1 MPVLTPTGMQFLI
14 ADLVNEVLI
23 RTENRTTDTGRAA
36 VWIRDALLEIAS
48 DPDYRDDFL
57 ELEEWGPLFN
67 LTGGNSP
74 ATAVQEYLETSFVPG
89 GDVNNAT
96 LDILIWLDFPPST
109 NRRKLDA
116 SHYQKTDKFQQVY
129 SIPTEWYH
137 FGPYIGFNPVP
148 NLNYQVQ
155 ARICRQHPINDNV
168 LDQTLILLP
177 RDWNEILIWAA
188 VQRGFMEL
196 MEYEKAS
203 AVHTLIY
210 GDPKNIGE
218 PGLIYHMKRKR
229 RKEQYRQEQRLSLI
243 RRPYM
248 WGSS

>member
-1 MPVLTPTGMQFLI
+1 MATSFTI
-14 ADLVNEVLI
+14 DSLVPEVLI
-23 RTENRTTDTGRAA
+23 RVENRTTDTSRAQ
-36 VWIRDALLEIAS
+36 VWLRDAILEIAS

-57 ELEEWGPLFN
+57 ELEVWGPLYN
-67 LTGGNSP
+67 LTGGNSSS
-74 ATAVQEYLETSFVPG
+74 TAVQEYLESDFVPS

-96 LDILIWLDFPPST
+96 LDILIWLDFPPAS
-109 NRRKLDA
+109 NRRKLDV

-129 SIPTEWYH
+129 SLPTEWYH

-148 NLNYQVQ
+148 DLNYQVQ
-155 ARICRQHPINDNV
+155 ARICRQHPFDDNS
-168 LDQTLILLP
+168 LGDTLILLP
-177 RDWNEILIWAA
+177 RDWNEVITWAA

-196 MEYEKAS
+196 MEFEKAS
-203 AVHTLIY
+203 AVHTLLY
-210 GDPKNIGE
+210 GDPKNIAGE

-229 RKEQYRQEQRLSLI
+229 RKEQYRQEQRLSMI

>member
-1 MPVLTPTGMQFLI
+1 MSTI
-14 ADLVNEVLI
+14 NDLVPEVLI
-23 RTENRTTDTGRAA
+23 RCENRTTDTARAA
-36 VWIRDALLEIAS
+36 IWLRDTILELAS

-57 ELEEWGPLFN
+57 ELEEWGPIFF

-74 ATAVQEYLETSFVPG
+74 STAVQEYPESSIVPI

-96 LDILIWLDFPPST
+96 LDILIWLDVPPST
-109 NRRKLDA
+109 NRRKLDV

-137 FGPYIGFNPVP
+137 FSSFIGFNPVP

-155 ARICRQHPINDNV
+155 ARICKQHPFDPV
-168 LDQTLILLP
+168 TLTNTTILLP
-177 RDWNEILIWAA
+177 RDWNEVITWAA

-196 MEYEKAS
+196 MEFEKAS
-203 AVHTLIY
+203 AVHTLLY
-210 GDPKNIGE
+210 GDPKNQAGE

-229 RKEQYRQEQRLSLI
+229 RKEQYRQEQRLSVM

>member
-1 MPVLTPTGMQFLI
+1 MPPPFLI
-14 ADLVNEVLI
+14 SDLVPEVLI
-23 RTENRTTDTGRAA
+23 RVENRTTDTSRAA
-36 VWIRDALLEIAS
+36 VWIRDSLLELSA

-57 ELEEWGPLFN
+57 ELEEWGPIFN
-67 LTGGNSP
+67 LTGGNSST
-74 ATAVQEYLETSFVPG
+74 TAVQEYPEVNIVPL
-89 GDVNNAT
+89 GDINNAT
-96 LDILIWLDFPPST
+96 LDILIWVDYPPAN

-137 FGPYIGFNPVP
+137 FSSFIGFNPVP
-148 NLNYQVQ
+148 DKNYQVQ
-155 ARICRQHPINDNV
+155 ARICKQHPINDGD
-168 LDQTLILLP
+168 LGSTLILLP
-177 RDWNEILIWAA
+177 RDWNEVLTWAS

-196 MEYEKAS
+196 MEFEKAS
-203 AVHTLIY
+203 AVHTLLY
-210 GDPKNIGE
+210 GDPKNMAGE

-229 RKEQYRQEQRLSLI
+229 RKEQWRQEQRLTLI

>member
-1 MPVLTPTGMQFLI
+1 MALI
-14 ADLVNEVLI
+14 SDLVPEVLI
-23 RTENRTTDTGRAA
+23 RVENRTTDTARAA
-36 VWIRDALLEIAS
+36 IWLRDTILELAS

-57 ELEEWGPLFN
+57 ELEVWGPLFN

-74 ATAVQEYLETSFVPG
+74 STAVQEYLETNIVPP

-96 LDILIWLDFPPST
+96 LDILIWLDFPPAS
-109 NRRKLDA
+109 NRRKLDV

-137 FGPYIGFNPVP
+137 FGPFIGFNPVP

-155 ARICRQHPINDNV
+155 ARICRQHPFNDS
-168 LDQTLILLP
+168 TLATTPILLP
-177 RDWNEILIWAA
+177 RDWYEVITWAA

-196 MEYEKAS
+196 MEFEKAS
-203 AVHTLIY
+203 AVHTLLY
-210 GDPKNIGE
+210 GDPKNIAGE

>member
-1 MPVLTPTGMQFLI
+1 MPTTFTIG
-14 ADLVNEVLI
+14 DLVPEVLI
-23 RTENRTTDTGRAA
+23 RVENRTTDTNRAA
-36 VWIRDALLEIAS
+36 IWLRDSILEIAS

-57 ELEEWGPLFN
+57 ELEVWGPIFN
-67 LTGGNSP
+67 LTGGNSIS
-74 ATAVQEYLETSFVPG
+74 TAVQEYPESSIVPV

-96 LDILIWLDFPPST
+96 LDILIWLDFPPAN
-109 NRRKLDA
+109 NRRKLDV

-137 FGPYIGFNPVP
+137 FGSYIGFNPVP
-148 NLNYQVQ
+148 NLNYQIQ
-155 ARICRQHPINDNV
+155 ARICRQHPFNDV
-168 LDQTLILLP
+168 TLSASQILLP
-177 RDWNEILIWAA
+177 RDWNEVLIWAA

-196 MEYEKAS
+196 MEYEKGS
-203 AVHTLIY
+203 AVHTLLY
-210 GDPKNIGE
+210 GDPKNAGE

-229 RKEQYRQEQRLSLI
+229 RKEQYRQEQRLTLV

>member
-1 MPVLTPTGMQFLI
+1 MPTTFTI
-14 ADLVNEVLI
+14 DSLVPEVLI
-23 RTENRTTDTGRAA
+23 RTENRTTDTSRAQI
-36 VWIRDALLEIAS
+36 WLRDAIMELGS
-48 DPDYRDDFL
+48 DPDFRDDFL

-67 LTGGNSP
+67 LTGGNSQ
-74 ATAVQEYLETSFVPG
+74 ATAVQEYLETSFVPA

-96 LDILIWLDFPPST
+96 LDILIWLDFPPAN
-109 NRRKLDA
+109 NRRKLDV

-137 FGPYIGFNPVP
+137 FGPFIGFNPVP
-148 NLNYQVQ
+148 DKNYQVQ
-155 ARICRQHPINDNV
+155 ARICKQHPFNDV
-168 LDQTLILLP
+168 SLGSTVILLP
-177 RDWNEILIWAA
+177 RDWNEIITWAA

-196 MEYEKAS
+196 MEFEKSS

-210 GDPKNIGE
+210 GDPKNQGE
-218 PGLIYHMKRKR
+218 PGLIYSMKRKR
-229 RKEQYRQEQRLSLI
+229 RKEQYRQEQRLSLV